1 MEVPAKTREKT
12 LNRIKRELCESC
24 TETVPRDER
33 HYCRVKGAMYYEA
46 AVFMVEC
53 PYCKK
58 MLKDAK
64 QMFYHSMIEHLGVLC
79 WGCPFCKRCF
89 QNRNSYLRHIQWG
102 HKGIPKFKKRII
114 DEFGAV
120 MPCPVVEG
128 D

>member
-1 MEVPAKTREKT
+1 
-12 LNRIKRELCESC
+12 
-24 TETVPRDER
+24 
-33 HYCRVKGAMYYEA
+33 
-46 AVFMVEC
+46 
-53 PYCKK
+53 

-120 MPCPVVEG
+120 MPCPVVEA
-128 D
+128 DSHFSFKYIKQHYLVILDL